1 MALEAPEL
9 VGKVI
14 ADSFEGETPLKAF
27 TQNIEQDREAS
38 KKDENARMFY
48 YYMNGDDWEHVVD
61 CDTSAIRRH
70 DSTIGKFFHKPLEGF
85 QPDILLTGSRE
96 DEFIC
101 SLETDYFERVY
112 GEMIRKIGHGKIH
125 LFDTGGHPAMLS
137 NQQGFLEISRGFL
150 EE

>member
-1 MALEAPEL
+1 MT
-9 VGKVI
+9 G
-14 ADSFEGETPLKAF
+14 
-27 TQNIEQDREAS
+27 N
-38 KKDENARMFY
+38 
-48 YYMNGDDWEHVVD
+48 
-61 CDTSAIRRH
+61 
-70 DSTIGKFFHKPLEGF
+70 KPLEGF

-137 NQQGFLEISRGFL
+137 NQQGFLEISRVFL